1 MNLFDYQINAVKQL
15 NEIVG
20 NFIEQYEV
28 AKKRNREKTSLV
40 HFTSTTGS
48 GKTLMS
54 FVLMD
59 ELSKEF
65 DNVAFIWLAPNKL
78 HEQTLEKFEF
88 YSNAIHSKLKPLD
101 SDNIDSD
108 NIINSNE
115 ILCLNWASID
125 KDTNTLIRKN
135 ENGKYMSNIISK
147 TKESGS
153 NIVVFIDESHIG
165 TSNESSKANAFIE
178 SINPTVRIEITATPK
193 NLKSEDDQVIIKR
206 EDVVESG
213 VIKKEFIFNDF
224 EIDEDAINK
233 KKLTDHAYKRL
244 KNIKK
249 EFLAIGVNYINPL
262 MIIQIEN
269 DNQEEFRKTQYEIE
283 LYLEEIGVSKNLVAY
298 YLSDNKFQSE
308 SLSSNNCPI
317 EIVFTKTAIA
327 TGWDCPRASVLLTFR
342 KSNSD
347 DFKTQVLGRIN
358 RMPELKHYGIELLD
372 SAYIYSN
379 IEKYVPEN
387 LTQKEFNIKTNKTK
401 QLQKIYIKNE
411 CINEILLTKYRKQD
425 VIDTFYDSEFDMD
438 DFVQESCIDFWRKVK
453 KPTIF
458 NVTSK
463 IVYNLHLKDPN
474 IEMINIDNADYVL
487 SNKEIQDVFTKKL
500 KSAGFKI
507 VNNGFTTN
515 SLFDI
520 NKEITPYETDRL
532 LNFLKQTSNN
542 AIETYLNMYILILQ
556 EENFILFSELLE
568 KIINFSLTKRFRSVE
583 KGTIFEDIKYYT
595 KWTPPQYF
603 DCKKHIKDD
612 IYSKNIFK
620 SICIDD
626 YNKVEYAFAY
636 ILEKDPNVKYW
647 YKNGDKG
654 EFYFSIPYKK
664 DSIIKNFYPDFIV
677 KYHDNSIG
685 IYDTKSEMTA
695 SDGEAKEKAEYLY
708 NYCKIKKLKGGLI
721 KLKELPTNYGK
732 FIINQRE
739 TYTNYDPNKTEWE
752 DFSEIFDNSKNSE
765 TYKNFKNF

>member
-1 MNLFDYQINAVKQL
+1 MNLFDYQINAIKQL
-15 NEIVG
+15 NISVAYL
-20 NFIEQYEV
+20 IEQYES
-28 AKKRNREKTSLV
+28 AKKYNKEKTSTV

-59 ELSKEF
+59 EISKKF

-78 HEQTLEKFEF
+78 HQQTLEKFES
-88 YSNAIHSKLKPLD
+88 YSNLMYSKLKPLD

-108 NIINSNE
+108 NLINSNE

-125 KDTNTLIRKN
+125 KDNNTLIKEN

-147 TKESGS
+147 TKESGAS
-153 NIVVFIDESHIG
+153 IVVFIDESHIG
-165 TSNESSKANAFIE
+165 SSNESSKANAFIE
-178 SINPTVRIEITATPK
+178 SIHPSVRVEITATPK
-193 NLKSEDDQVIIKR
+193 KINLGDEQVIVDR

-233 KKLTDHAYKRL
+233 EKLTGHAYKRL
-244 KNIKK
+244 KSIK
-249 EFLAIGVNYINPL
+249 EQFLAIGINYINPL

-283 LYLEEIGVSKNLVAY
+283 LYLEKIGVSKDLVAY

-358 RMPELKHYGIELLD
+358 RMPELKHYGVELLD
-372 SAYIYSN
+372 SAYIYAN
-379 IEKYVPEN
+379 VEKYVPES
-387 LTQKEFNIKTNKTK
+387 LSQKEFNIKTNKNK
-401 QLQKIYIKNE
+401 QLQKIYIKDE
-411 CINEILLTKYRKQD
+411 CINEITLTKYRKQD
-425 VIDTFYDSEFDMD
+425 VIDSFYDSEFDMD
-438 DFVQESCIDFWRKVK
+438 SFVEDYCKDFWKKAK
-453 KPTIF
+453 KPLDF
-458 NVTSK
+458 KVTSK
-463 IVYNLHLKDPN
+463 IVHNLHLTDPN
-474 IEMINIDNADYVL
+474 IEVINLDNTDYVL
-487 SNKEIQDVFTKKL
+487 SNKEIQDIFTKKL
-500 KSAGFKI
+500 KSAGFK
-507 VNNGFTTN
+507 VTNSGFTTS
-515 SLFDI
+515 SLFDV

-532 LNFLKQTSNN
+532 LKMLKQTSSNI
-542 AIETYLNMYILILQ
+542 IETYLDMYILILQ
-556 EENFILFSELLE
+556 EENFVLFSELLE
-568 KIINFSLTKRFRSVE
+568 KIINSSHAKRFRYLG
-583 KGTIFEDIKYYT
+583 KDTIFEDIKHHIE
-595 KWTPPQYF
+595 WTPPRYF
-603 DCKKHIKDD
+603 ECRKNIKNGV
-612 IYSKNIFK
+612 YLKNIFK
-620 SICIDD
+620 SICVED
-626 YNKVEYAFAY
+626 YNKTEQVFSY
-636 ILEKDPNVKYW
+636 ILEKNVNVKYW

-664 DSIIKNFYPDFIV
+664 DNIIKNFYPDFIV
-677 KYHDNSIG
+677 KYNDNSVG

-708 NYCKIKKLKGGLI
+708 SYCKMKKLRGGLI

-732 FIINQRE
+732 FVINQRE

-752 DFSEIFDNSKNSE
+752 DFSESFDIERIKI
-765 TYKNFKNF
+765 